1 MLKHTSGGNL
11 SAIAYSPALG
21 RLISRKSLTLNK
33 NSEKGYRDQTLNL
46 DGGTLI
52 SVDQLVIRCTMAT
65 RNICQFTF
73 PPHIAQSSMGGRQ
86 GSNACT
92 IIAVKFG
99 SYCMQHKLGI
109 SLLWTQLPN
118 LWCSLFVNAIC
129 DGNAMYDELFGD
141 TAVYLDVEDV
151 VQSLGAECNVQ
162 SLSSVFGFTNANN
175 FADLVLHVT
184 NVQQAS
190 YGCLIG
196 CEKSVGILVQ
206 SNGLCAL
213 IDSHIHNDKGAII
226 MMADSASTL
235 INAYSL
241 MLLEQNL
248 VLNIGTFT
256 WVHYSNV

>member
-21 RLISRKSLTLNK
+21 RLISRKRLTLNK

-46 DGGTLI
+46 DDGTVI

-92 IIAVKFG
+92 IIAV
-99 SYCMQHKLGI
+99 

-129 DGNAMYDELFGD
+129 DGNEMYDELFGD

-151 VQSLGAECNVQ
+151 VQALGAECNVQ
-162 SLSSVFGFTNANN
+162 SLS
-175 FADLVLHVT
+175 
-184 NVQQAS
+184 
-190 YGCLIG
+190 
-196 CEKSVGILVQ
+196 
-206 SNGLCAL
+206 
-213 IDSHIHNDKGAII
+213 
-226 MMADSASTL
+226 
-235 INAYSL
+235 
-241 MLLEQNL
+241 
-248 VLNIGTFT
+248 
-256 WVHYSNV
+256 